1 MTMLDMAKINK
12 IKGTKQT
19 RKAKEEIYKYAV
31 SLGLQDGIKLTFST
45 DKIIE
50 IMQRNDIMIN
60 SDDPLTRQALLS
72 PEIRQELESYSTD
85 INDSIPE
92 FISRLKELEKT
103 GDDDKI
109 EEEKLLQEI
118 ATKRNIPSASP
129 IGKNPPY
136 IIIPYW
142 VYDYIIENSS
152 TWYKKIPVG
161 IKDPKSYELLLSLIY
176 YIRKDGAV
184 TVRESRFSAF
194 HTFIKG

>member
-92 FISRLKELEKT
+92 FISRLKELENT
-103 GDDDKI
+103 GDGDKV